1 MIIPHLSYSA
11 ISAAGNFCFYPDF
24 KGIQPFDPFV
34 TGLQNLTIDPSNEAV
49 VPHLSQ
55 NDYDSRLTLPD
66 TWGRF
71 TTVVINLNSPV
82 SWAGMVTMQQNNF
95 RESQDCF

>member
-1 MIIPHLSYSA
+1 MVVWLKKKSHLVHSCRTVKVFKPRRVGRKVITPHLSYSA

-55 NDYDSRLTLPD
+55 NDYDSRLT
-66 TWGRF
+66 
-71 TTVVINLNSPV
+71 
-82 SWAGMVTMQQNNF
+82 F